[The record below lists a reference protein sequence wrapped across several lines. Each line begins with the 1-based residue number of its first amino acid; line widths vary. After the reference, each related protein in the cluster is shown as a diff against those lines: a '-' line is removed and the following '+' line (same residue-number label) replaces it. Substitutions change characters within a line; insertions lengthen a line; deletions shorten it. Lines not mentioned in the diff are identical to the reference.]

1 MSDGPRL
8 LVADSFRVRQHPT
21 TGRAEVRGWSRHLD
35 RFSRAVGDVCASG
48 LSASYLSGTEHS
60 PISSRAE
67 LESFLQE
74 SARRIAAFG
83 EGFPRLELWQDAAGT
98 RFSLNLR
105 PAPPLGD
112 TLEMRTAPEIILDH
126 PGRKGPNIGRLRELN
141 RTLGAEALLLDT
153 AGNALEGATTSL
165 MWWEPGASTAYV
177 VASPQPASE
186 HPPANRVPSITE
198 SLLRDAVDV
207 IGQDPGSSGTAR
219 VDAGLVPPARLVQSE
234 VWAVNALHGIRVVTT
249 IDGQTTLP
257 PHRDRLDRLRTEL
270 DRSWELVLPP
280 SPSER

>member
-1 MSDGPRL
+1 MSDEPRL

-35 RFSRAVGDVCASG
+35 RFSRAVGEVCASEI
-48 LSASYLSGTEHS
+48 SASCTSGTEHS

-67 LESFLQE
+67 LESFLHE

-83 EGFPRLELWQDAAGT
+83 EGFPRLEVWRDAEGI
-98 RFSLNLR
+98 RFSLSLR

-112 TLEMRTAPEIILDH
+112 SLEMHTAPDILLDH

-165 MWWEPGASTAYV
+165 VWWEPGASTPHF

-186 HPPANRVPSITE
+186 HAPGNRVPSITE
-198 SLLRDAVDV
+198 SLVRDAVHV
-207 IGQDPGSSGTAR
+207 IGQVPGWSGTAR
-219 VDAGLVPPARLVQSE
+219 IDSGLVPPARLVEFE

-249 IDGQTTLP
+249 IDGQKTLP
-257 PHRDRLDRLRTEL
+257 PHRDRLDRFKTEL
-270 DRSWELVLPP
+270 DQSWEPVLPP